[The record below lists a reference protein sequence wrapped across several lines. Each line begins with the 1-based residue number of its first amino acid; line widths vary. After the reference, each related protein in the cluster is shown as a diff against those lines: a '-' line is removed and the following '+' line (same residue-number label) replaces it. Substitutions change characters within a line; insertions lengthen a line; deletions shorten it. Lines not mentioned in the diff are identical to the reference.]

1 MSVTYYKNKH
11 FNGVFGKI
19 GPGFYYGQG
28 LAGCGN
34 MSSQCEDLSR
44 NISSLRIDE
53 NVIVALGDSVT
64 ARAGVRVLM
73 GPMEVSDV
81 STIKMEGKVVSA
93 YVAEYVKNSETLFT
107 SGRQVGATIFNN
119 SRPAFLSRGD
129 YNSNRLA
136 SEEVKIPSD
145 KITSIGV
152 MDNTI
157 VVLSASETFRPD
169 ALAVMLVGPL
179 EADLDN
185 SSFSKIYGNI
195 RAIRVLSG
203 RQPLPVTVQ
212 QNIYPVVQVPVFQPP
227 VFQPPVFQKISSGNV
242 DRSADRSI
250 DRSVDRSASISANT
264 PPLTSNVLSTQVLSE
279 NGAQLNLNLALIIII
294 LLLTGRCM
302 ATPKNMKP
310 KK

>member
-1 MSVTYYKNKH
+1 MSVTYYKHKH

-44 NISSLRIDE
+44 NISSLRIDD
-53 NVIVALGDSVT
+53 NIIVALGDSVT

-73 GPMEVSDV
+73 GPMEVPDV
-81 STIKMEGKVVSA
+81 SAIRMDGKVVSA
-93 YVAEYVKNSETLFT
+93 FVVEYGTLLV

-119 SRPAFLSRGD
+119 GRRAFLSRGD

-145 KITSIGV
+145 KITSISV
-152 MDNTI
+152 LDNTI
-157 VVLSASETFRPD
+157 VVLSASESFRPD
-169 ALAVMLVGPL
+169 ALAVMLVGPT
-179 EADLDN
+179 EANLDG
-185 SSFSKIYGNI
+185 SAFSTIHGNI

-203 RQPLPVTVQ
+203 RQLLPVTLN
-212 QNIYPVVQVPVFQPP
+212 QNIYPRFDTHVFDTHVFDTSVPKTHVFDTP
-227 VFQPPVFQKISSGNV
+227 VPKTHVFDTSVPKTHVFDTSV
-242 DRSADRSI
+242 PRKEHI
-250 DRSVDRSASISANT
+250 DLV
-264 PPLTSNVLSTQVLSE
+264 
-279 NGAQLNLNLALIIII
+279 LIIII
-294 LLLTGRCM
+294 LLLAGCCM
-302 ATPKNMKP
+302 SSRASKT